1 MKGIT
6 EILKNLRKIRSEMEG
21 LELLIEDIS
30 KTTVTDVVSGSSC
43 EFPYTARRFSI
54 TGVDME
60 RLNEVTLKL
69 VKKRSEYA
77 AQLEQA
83 ERFLEDVPDPE
94 MRNILRLRYELGMS
108 WVKIG
113 FKCDSTES
121 AVRMKAER
129 FLNKMEQCATCSF
142 ERC

>member
-83 ERFLEDVPDPE
+83 AGRSILSYDLKLMYLCEEC
-94 MRNILRLRYELGMS
+94 RNEAQKKG
-108 WVKIG
+108 
-113 FKCDSTES
+113 T
-121 AVRMKAER
+121 
-129 FLNKMEQCATCSF
+129 
-142 ERC
+142 